1 MKLLSKIIKIG
12 WYLFCGVLCFFL
24 FAFLIS
30 TFTSKN
36 PESGNVSV
44 AYHVVF
50 VIGFGLFSLG
60 LLKFALKFRSNKKM
74 PVHA

>member
-1 MKLLSKIIKIG
+1 MKFLLKLIKIG

-30 TFTSKN
+30 TFTSNN
-36 PESGNVSV
+36 PESDNVSV

-50 VIGFGLFSLG
+50 VIGFGLFSG
-60 LLKFALKFRSNKKM
+60 VILKFAKKLFSKM
-74 PVHA
+74 DLPVRA